1 MDENL
6 LTRRSFAALA
16 AIGIVQ
22 CAALGSA
29 TALAQTTSGLDAI
42 KKRGSLRIGW
52 GVWVPYMFLDPKTRE
67 LTGITVAI
75 GNAMGQH
82 LGVKAEFVQTTWAT
96 MVAGLQAGQYDMTM
110 PFIITEER
118 LKAVTF
124 TDPVLK
130 SNWCLVVPES
140 AVKNYQSWHDLNKPG
155 MRISATLGSSAP
167 QFLNLLDKSQHLL
180 MKDGSDSI
188 AQLLTGQADAWLT
201 QYDAFRTAQQQH
213 PGLGVVPGPSIGEQ
227 DVAFAITK
235 GDTTLKAALDGE
247 IAELK
252 RSGALLKMIT
262 KYGLN
267 ESSIA

>member
-1 MDENL
+1 MADSL
-6 LTRRSFAALA
+6 LTRRSFAILGAT
-16 AIGIVQ
+16 GIVQ
-22 CAALGSA
+22 CAALGSG
-29 TALAQTTSGLDAI
+29 TASAETMSGLDAV

-52 GVWVPYMFLDPKTRE
+52 GIWVPYMFLDPKTRQ
-67 LTGITVAI
+67 LTGITVAVGDAI
-75 GNAMGQH
+75 AEH
-82 LGVKAEFVQTTWAT
+82 LGVKAEFVQTTWAP

-110 PFIITEER
+110 PFIVTEER
-118 LKAVTF
+118 MKAVTF
-124 TDPVLK
+124 TDPILK

-140 AVKNYQSWHDLNKPG
+140 KVKNYRSWHDLDKPG
-155 MRISATLGSSAP
+155 IRISTTLGSSAP
-167 QFLNLLDKSQHLL
+167 RFLKLLDKSEHLL

-188 AQLLTGQADAWLT
+188 AQLLTDQADAWLT

-213 PGLGVVPGPSIGEQ
+213 SGLAVVPGPSIGQE
-227 DVAFAITK
+227 DVAFAVTK

-252 RSGALLKMIT
+252 HSGQLLRMIE